1 MINQKK
7 KSKDKRVLII
17 GVGKWGK
24 TMTNVFLKS
33 GWNVMYATRDGK
45 PNTNFE
51 VFFSSK
57 NLSHFSFSKH
67 SQFDLISICL
77 KPADI
82 FLVWQKYKYLSFK
95 FLIEKPGAN
104 EVDELKKIFDE
115 AKTEQKLVF
124 INYEFNYSKTTILL
138 KEKFINSINEIKSIE
153 LFWGKPMNEEGGLEW
168 RLLPHLLAELFFL
181 NPINLTVTKYIKKK
195 KKLSLDG
202 FFDQLP
208 ISIIINEAKFLNHY
222 TAINFKNGGKL
233 FKTREELLFDG
244 KTLATNSISTLDTV
258 LQILNISD
266 KDIFKENNIIATKV
280 LNLIEQFK

>member
-1 MINQKK
+1 
-7 KSKDKRVLII
+7 
-17 GVGKWGK
+17 
-24 TMTNVFLKS
+24 
-33 GWNVMYATRDGK
+33 
-45 PNTNFE
+45 
-51 VFFSSK
+51 
-57 NLSHFSFSKH
+57 
-67 SQFDLISICL
+67 LISICV

-181 NPINLTVTKYIKKK
+181 NPINLTVTKYIKNK